1 MAMLPSQRRGDGL
14 CAALLRDADVA
25 VAALPM
31 TKGEVIRHPGGG
43 GSCA

>member
-1 MAMLPSQRRGDGL
+1 MAMLASQRRGDGL

-43 GSCA
+43 GICA